1 MPGTSPGLLYG
12 IGLTSEVG
20 FVFESGEKVGIAV
33 FVGSVSG
40 TAAGIPSSGSAEAF
54 EYLVGR
60 NLAPTASGIEIEP
73 LQLVEAAV
81 ELVPGTGGS
90 QRPVALARYSW
101 NEIERALGAYIRKAR
116 RSGLCRYQWHISW
129 EEVDSGLGIG
139 WDYGFGYGCFGFDDV
154 NANDPKIA
162 KGEYWF
168 FDQIPDSQH

>member
-1 MPGTSPGLLYG
+1 MPGTGPGLLCG
-12 IGLTSEVG
+12 IGLAVEVG
-20 FVFESGEKVGIAV
+20 FGIESGEKVGIAV
-33 FVGSVSG
+33 FVGSVFG
-40 TAAGIPSSGSAEAF
+40 TAAEIPSSAGAF
-54 EYLVGR
+54 VYLVER

-73 LQLVEAAV
+73 LQLGGAAV